1 VIVVNLQQVPLS
13 LLEREL
19 NYNSIGLIE
28 IIGQLGFF
36 AVALGVAVVNPTAWA
51 PVFGWWAQQ
60 VVLLLGYWSRAG
72 YRPRL
77 VWQRDIVR
85 EMLGFGL
92 DSALHTDPRVYRS
105 THPHFLGRLCDALS
119 QVVITRTD
127 SGGRA
132 PAIANVA
139 SAFAAGQ
146 IQTIWMPANDAHTR
160 NGLVSGGIMLLGDA
174 SRNVMREFWPD
185 IERKF
190 GHRD

>member
-1 VIVVNLQQVPLS
+1 VERLTAEQNLKIHLHRVIGPES
-13 LLEREL
+13 LLSDALSAGLNEL
-19 NYNSIGLIE
+19 RNDPG
-28 IIGQLGFF
+28 
-36 AVALGVAVVNPTAWA
+36 AWTRDGDGYA
-51 PVFGWWAQQ
+51 KRFGSQ
-60 VVLLLGYWSRAG
+60 AG
-72 YRPRL
+72 RNG
-77 VWQRDIVR
+77 VR

-105 THPHFLGRLCDALS
+105 THTHFLGRLCDALS

-146 IQTIWMPANDAHTR
+146 IQTIWMPANDAHVR
-160 NGLVSGGIMLLGDA
+160 DGLVSGGIMLLGDA